1 MGAAENIIIKL
12 ASLHDVEGIVK
23 LQSKNQKSE
32 GGTLSGELDAN
43 QIQEMMKDMPQIVAL
58 VNEEIVGFLLTT
70 SQAVHKKRNV
80 SIVDAMFKSYAGN
93 TESYIYGPV
102 CVSKTQRGRG
112 LAQLMFQELLR
123 QEPNREGI
131 LFIQNDNEASLRAHE
146 KMGIKK
152 VGNFNFNHQDF
163 TVYAYLFSSSESKK
177 GTT

>member
-112 LAQLMFQELLR
+112 LAQLMFQELLL

-152 VGNFNFNHQDF
+152 VSSFNFNDKDYYVF
-163 TVYAYLFSSSESKK
+163 TY
-177 GTT
+177 